1 MLTIGKKPGNKATP
15 MIAHRCGPV
24 LARLTRPVGSAT
36 TLAVI
41 ADPHVTL
48 RAEGTWKV
56 LHRAEER
63 LRSAIAN
70 ANRLD
75 VDGIVLLG
83 DIGDSEHPKSLER
96 AEHITKKANS
106 PVLAVPGN
114 HDVSHQ
120 HPVRALERF
129 TERFTPGSVPYCR
142 RIGSVDLVGLNSAS
156 NAEGKPVDAS
166 GGAVSTDQ
174 LRWLDDTLSTLDMPI
189 VALHHP
195 VASVANEL
203 DELPAED
210 CYRLENAAALAEVLR
225 AHDVP
230 LVLSGHLHWPVAT
243 HLGSTAQVIAPA
255 SCSFPQSSLLV
266 HIEPRETTIVM
277 TALTDRAG
285 IEEAYR
291 HARQGGRRSRGLA
304 ERINQGYFE
313 EFPQIDETTRSAAW
327 THVESRTEGSSERVA
342 TESPETKS
350 LEYGQ

>member
-1 MLTIGKKPGNKATP
+1 
-15 MIAHRCGPV
+15 MIAHRRGPV
-24 LARLTRPVGSAT
+24 LARLARPVGSAT

-63 LRSAIAN
+63 LQSAIAN

-83 DIGDSEHPKSLER
+83 DLRGDEHPKSLER
-96 AEHITKKANS
+96 AERIVQKANS
-106 PVLAVPGN
+106 PVLGVPGN

-120 HPVRALERF
+120 HPARALERF

-174 LRWLDDTLSTLDMPI
+174 LRWLDDALPTLDTPI

-203 DELPAED
+203 DELPAEE
-210 CYRLENAAALAEVLR
+210 CYRVGNAAALTEVLR

-266 HIEPRETTIVM
+266 HIEPRETTIAM

-304 ERINQGYFE
+304 ESVDQGYFE